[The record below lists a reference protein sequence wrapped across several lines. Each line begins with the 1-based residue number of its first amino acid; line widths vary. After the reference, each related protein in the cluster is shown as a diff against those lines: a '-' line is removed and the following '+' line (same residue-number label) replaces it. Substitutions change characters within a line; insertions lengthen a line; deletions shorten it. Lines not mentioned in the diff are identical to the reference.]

1 MADVKGAGVI
11 RTASRLFVTS
21 EDVMKL
27 LGCKRSYAGVAIR
40 DVNTKAKSEG
50 LHAFPAGKANKYRFS
65 EMFGIPMEDIERVI
79 SE

>member
-1 MADVKGAGVI
+1 MSEVKGAGIVGKS
-11 RTASRLFVTS
+11 SRLFVTN

-27 LGCKRSYAGVAIR
+27 LGCKKSFAGAAIR
-40 DVNTKAKSEG
+40 DVNTDAKSEG